1 MESVRKELDSKGD
14 DGLMKSFYNMVEAE
28 LSEIKGIMVQ
38 CRDELRNETSIAVEM
53 IEGRKKEILKK
64 LVGDLNKDR
73 NEDLVTITRVVDYIA
88 E

>member
-1 MESVRKELDSKGD
+1 
-14 DGLMKSFYNMVEAE
+14 
-28 LSEIKGIMVQ
+28 
-38 CRDELRNETSIAVEM
+38 M

-73 NEDLVTITRVVDYIA
+73 NEDLVTITRVVDYIT